1 MQERQAAAAQP
12 KRIVALP
19 VDARP
24 VVRAQVQSLV
34 TTAGWALVVP
44 PLDSLGHFRVR
55 ANVEAL
61 ATWLL
66 SEGAEA
72 SAFVLSLDMLVYG
85 GLVPS
90 RFIDD
95 DLVQLRARLGVLNL
109 LKAKW
114 PEKPIYAFAA
124 TMRLS
129 NNNINEEEKPYW
141 DKYGELIWRWSFFS
155 DRFAIRG
162 MPDDEQ
168 NAHHAQ
174 NLIPMHVRDDYLA
187 TRARNFA
194 VTETALQMVE
204 EGIIDRLVLPQDD
217 TAEYGLNIAE
227 RRALQAK
234 IKERGID
241 DHVLIYPGAD
251 EVIHTLAAYA
261 VHHADSRRELES
273 SCAFYLLPSDAEGIG
288 SLVARYEDRPI
299 LESIAAQIR
308 AVGGILVD
316 SAATADVILAV
327 HTDGAK
333 QGDWATRIPLAN
345 PKPISLQ
352 WLDQLVEH
360 HQQGKPIALLDLA
373 YANGGDPRLIAALAA
388 RMPLT
393 SLAAYAGWNTASNS
407 AGSAVAQCVLAK
419 TAFVTAANQH
429 FLCLRFV
436 EDVFYQSMMRQDI
449 RDAIDEAS
457 LTSDELEAQVA
468 TKFIEPANVW
478 IRQHGFGFRVAR
490 IRLPWQRTFEIDI
503 TLEPIS

>member
-34 TTAGWALVVP
+34 MASGWALVVP
-44 PLDSLGHFRVR
+44 PQENLGHFRVQ

-66 SEGAEA
+66 SESAEA

-95 DLVQLRARLGVLNL
+95 DLVQLRARLGILNA
-109 LKAKW
+109 LKARW

-129 NNNINEEEKPYW
+129 NNNVNEEEKLYW

-155 DRFAIRG
+155 DRFASFG
-162 MPDDEQ
+162 APDDEQ
-168 NAHHAQ
+168 SSNHARD
-174 NLIPMHVRDDYLA
+174 LIPADIRRDYLA

-204 EGIIDRLVLPQDD
+204 ERIIDRLVLPQDD
-217 TAEYGLNIAE
+217 TAEYGFNIAE
-227 RRALQAK
+227 RRTLQLK
-234 IKERGID
+234 IKERGLED
-241 DHVLIYPGAD
+241 RVLIYPGAD

-261 VHHADSRRELES
+261 VSHADVTLES
-273 SCAFYLLPSDAEGIG
+273 GSYAFYLLPSDAEGIG

-299 LESIAAQIR
+299 LGSIAAQIH
-308 AVGGILVD
+308 AVGGTIVN
-316 SAATADVILAV
+316 SAAAADMILAV

-333 QGDWATRIPLAN
+333 QGDWAMRIPLAN
-345 PKPISLQ
+345 PQPISSQ
-352 WLDQLVEH
+352 WLDQLVDH

-388 RMPLT
+388 RLPLT

-407 AGSAVAQCVLAK
+407 AGSVVAQCVLAK
-419 TAFVTAANQH
+419 TAFALAANQQ

-457 LTSDELEAQVA
+457 LTPDELEAQVA
-468 TKFIEPANVW
+468 ARFIEPANVW
-478 IRQHGFGFRVAR
+478 IRQHGFNFRVAT
-490 IRLPWQRTFEIDI
+490 ISMPWQRTFEIDI

>member
-1 MQERQAAAAQP
+1 MQERQAVVAQP

-34 TTAGWALVVP
+34 MASGWELIVP
-44 PLDSLGHFRVR
+44 PQENLGHFRMQ
-55 ANVEAL
+55 ANVEAF

-66 SEGAEA
+66 SEGADA

-95 DLVQLRARLGVLNL
+95 DLVQLSARLDILKS
-109 LKAKW
+109 LKASW

-155 DRFAIRG
+155 DRFAIHG
-162 MPDDEQ
+162 APDDEQ
-168 NAHHAQ
+168 SANHARDI
-174 NLIPMHVRDDYLA
+174 IPADIRRDYLT

-194 VTETALQMVE
+194 VAEMALQMVE
-204 EGIIDRLVLPQDD
+204 EVIIDRLVLPQDD
-217 TAEYGLNIAE
+217 TAEYGFNIAE
-227 RRALQAK
+227 RRTLQLK
-234 IKERGID
+234 IKERGIAD
-241 DHVLIYPGAD
+241 RVLIYPGAD
-251 EVIHTLAAYA
+251 EVIHTLTAYA
-261 VHHADSRRELES
+261 VSHTNATRESGSR
-273 SCAFYLLPSDAEGIG
+273 AFYLLPSDAESIG
-288 SLVARYEDRPI
+288 SLVARYEDRPV
-299 LESIAAQIR
+299 LDSIAAQIH
-308 AVGGILVD
+308 AVGGTIVN
-316 SAATADVILAV
+316 SAAAADVILAV
-327 HTDGAK
+327 HTNGAK
-333 QGDWATRIPLAN
+333 QGDWAMRIPLMSRS
-345 PKPISLQ
+345 PVSSQ
-352 WLDQLVEH
+352 WLDQLVEFH
-360 HQQGKPIALLDLA
+360 YQGKPIALLDLA

-388 RMPLT
+388 RLPLS

-407 AGSAVAQCVLAK
+407 AGSVVAQCVLAK
-419 TAFVTAANQH
+419 TAFASVANQQ
-429 FLCLRFV
+429 FLCLRFL

-449 RDAIDEAS
+449 RDAIDEANI
-457 LTSDELEAQVA
+457 TPDELEAQVA
-468 TKFIEPANVW
+468 TKFIVPANAW
-478 IRQHGFGFRVAR
+478 IRQHGFGFRVAT